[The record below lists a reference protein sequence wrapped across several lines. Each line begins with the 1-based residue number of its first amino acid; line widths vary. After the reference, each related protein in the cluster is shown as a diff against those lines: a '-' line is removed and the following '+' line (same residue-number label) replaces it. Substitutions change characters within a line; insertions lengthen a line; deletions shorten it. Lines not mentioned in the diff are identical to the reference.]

1 MLRAG
6 VEPATCRSA
15 SITGT
20 APARSRVSR
29 RGLGMRTGSAL
40 DVRAGYEPARRGH
53 RLHQITGPLRPATG
67 TRPKPH
73 PSKPARI
80 RTRTCE
86 VGARRASSYTT
97 GLRSGRP
104 GSNGPPRSGAP
115 VLCRLSYVRMLKPP
129 AGVEPAPRPY
139 KGRVLAVDTTE
150 ACDGDGGSRTHTSSL
165 QARRSATRASSPG
178 ADGWSRTTT
187 VRDVG
192 VTTR

>member
-1 MLRAG
+1 VLRAG

-67 TRPKPH
+67 MRPKPH

-115 VLCRLSYVRMLKPP
+115 VLCRLSYVREWMRYARLDSNQRPP
-129 AGVEPAPRPY
+129 PSQDGALSAELRACVLRCDAGDKRRCRARAL
-139 KGRVLAVDTTE
+139 GR
-150 ACDGDGGSRTHTSSL
+150 SRTRTSAV
-165 QARRSATRASSPG
+165 QRARACR
-178 ADGWSRTTT
+178 
-187 VRDVG
+187 
-192 VTTR
+192 